1 MCGIIAVLGRPG
13 ARPVPAPADVLD
25 PLAAA
30 ARELDGPPGVRA
42 LLASPALADDVGWRV
57 AELEAAV
64 GRIEADLDGG
74 RLDIVDPAAV
84 ERLNAALVRLR
95 DLTWAVRSDR
105 LRTAR
110 GVADLGGPAA
120 VDGADGWWAIQVALS
135 ALDRL
140 E

>member
-13 ARPVPAPADVLD
+13 ARSVPSAADVVE

-30 ARELDGPPGVRA
+30 A
-42 LLASPALADDVGWRV
+42 
-57 AELEAAV
+57 AAH
-64 GRIEADLDGG
+64 IERDLDAG
-74 RLDIVDPAAV
+74 RLDVSDPAAV

-95 DLTWAVRSDR
+95 DVTWAVRSDR
-105 LRTAR
+105 LRTAQ
-110 GVADLGGPAA
+110 GVADLAGEAA
-120 VDGADGWWAIQVALS
+120 PVAADGYWAIQVALS